1 MLKFTPLFLCVK
13 LLAEKGIYYNSCKNL
28 FFIGMWECK
37 IFIWSIQNVL
47 KKVTPE
53 DAPKISD
60 QIMTALLHMFSS
72 YSGENGGVQED
83 AMMAVTTLVQV
94 LGEGFIKYMESFK
107 PFLFAALKNHAEYQV
122 ILMSFI
128 FCL

>member
-1 MLKFTPLFLCVK
+1 M
-13 LLAEKGIYYNSCKNL
+13 
-28 FFIGMWECK
+28 
-37 IFIWSIQNVL
+37 QNVL

-83 AMMAVTTLVQV
+83 AMMAVTTLVQI

-122 ILMSFI
+122 TVICSIL
-128 FCL
+128 CV